1 MKRTHSNLIVF
12 ILVVVLS
19 GWLGVILDSVL
30 PEQPG
35 GDSLGMGIW
44 LLLPML
50 TAIIIILAT
59 KISWK
64 EIGFRPNFKGN
75 MKWYLT
81 SILIF
86 PIVTAIILLVGR
98 ITRWIDTSA
107 LDLKHFVGVF
117 ASTLIVGVIKNVFE
131 ETVWRGY
138 LTSQLLKTNL
148 NDWMIYLI
156 VGLVWGAWHIPYYL
170 VFLPEADML
179 VVLPVSRVLFS
190 IVAII
195 NMTCW
200 SVMFIELYRITK
212 SIWPCVILHTVEDA
226 LINPLVISGY
236 ISIASGKEI
245 IISPITGII
254 TSAFY
259 LAIGFGLRKA
269 RIREAAIVSPD

>member
-19 GWLGVILDSVL
+19 GWLGVIVDSVL

-64 EIGFRPNFKGN
+64 EIGFGPNFKGN

-98 ITRWIDTSA
+98 ITGWIDTSA

-117 ASTLIVGVIKNVFE
+117 ASTLIVGFIKNVFE

-179 VVLPVSRVLFS
+179 VVLPVSRVIFS

-195 NMTCW
+195 NMICW